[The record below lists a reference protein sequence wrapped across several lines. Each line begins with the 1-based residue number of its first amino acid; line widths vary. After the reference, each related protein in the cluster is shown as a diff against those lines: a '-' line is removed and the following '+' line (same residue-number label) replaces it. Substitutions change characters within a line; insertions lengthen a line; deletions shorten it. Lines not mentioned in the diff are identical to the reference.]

1 MCAAANI
8 PLNKSEN
15 PIMREFLLSR
25 VVNGG
30 GIPKGT
36 QLQDHSLDV
45 YELEKEELKQ
55 KIKEANVAIMVDEL
69 SDDNGCCVV
78 DVMATI
84 LDFDKLSTSN
94 RHIAYLLDMHFVTE
108 TNNKTVSQAVGRI
121 LRNMNTTL
129 TIKFVHSVEAKV
141 FDWPKRDNIDDC
153 SPSWLISG
161 PLEIQG
167 SGPFRSSQ
175 LDEVQHIY
183 QYIKR
188 SKKR

>member
-1 MCAAANI
+1 MHDVCTMYARCFLGLSGAAVSSNSI
-8 PLNKSEN
+8 PSFWKQMLLELHRIKVKHKLQ
-15 PIMREFLLSR
+15 PIQ
-25 VVNGG
+25 
-30 GIPKGT
+30 KG
-36 QLQDHSLDV
+36 Q
-45 YELEKEELKQ
+45 Y
-55 KIKEANVAIMVDEL
+55 
-69 SDDNGCCVV
+69 
-78 DVMATI
+78 
-84 LDFDKLSTSN
+84 
-94 RHIAYLLDMHFVTE
+94 Y
-108 TNNKTVSQAVGRI
+108 AVEYQRAFYIGRI